1 MVDGIGVEA
10 LRREPEVAMVDPED
24 VVRMRVLA
32 GMGWGSKRI
41 SQEVGVA
48 RNTVRRYLRG
58 GPAAEVQERPR
69 RRRLSEEDRREAERL
84 FREEAGGNAVV
95 VRDLLRARGVVADVR
110 TIQRAVRASRRKMK
124 AEALAT
130 VRFETAPGE
139 QMQSDLGQ
147 KKVRIGGEL
156 VRVIFLVAVLSFS
169 RRIFVKLLGSERQEE
184 WLSGL
189 SGAFEHFGGV
199 PKTLLVDNA
208 GPLVVRHDFRRG
220 VVQLTEGFSAFCRDW
235 GVKARVCRPY
245 RARTKGKTESGV
257 GFVKKNALAD
267 RDFASMAELEEHL
280 SSWCGIVDG
289 RIHGT
294 TGDRPADR
302 YEKLEAAAL
311 QPLPERPLPVR
322 ERRLRRRVATDCLV
336 DVDAVRYSV
345 PHRLVKEDVEVLVL
359 AEHVVVFHDGREV
372 ARHRRSLQ
380 PKQRVID
387 PAHYDGLWRPWE
399 KVAGTVPLQVAFP
412 GRTLADYEAVVAGG
426 RP

>member
-10 LRREPEVAMVDPED
+10 LRREPEVAMVDPEE

-41 SQEVGVA
+41 SHEVGVA

-58 GPAAEVQERPR
+58 GAGAEVQERPG
-69 RRRLSEEDRREAERL
+69 RRRLSEDDRREAERL

-95 VRDLLRARGVVADVR
+95 VRDLLLARGVVADVR
-110 TIQRAVRASRRKMK
+110 TIQRAVRESRRRMR

-139 QMQSDLGQ
+139 QMQADIGQ
-147 KKVRIGGEL
+147 KRVRIGGEL

-184 WLSGL
+184 WLSGI

-199 PKTLLVDNA
+199 PQVLLVDNA
-208 GPLVVRHDFRRG
+208 GSLVARNDFRRG
-220 VVQLTEGFSAFCRDW
+220 VVLLTEGFAAFCRDW

-267 RDFASMAELEEHL
+267 RSFGSMAELEDHL
-280 SSWCGIVDG
+280 SSWCGTADA

-294 TGDRPADR
+294 TGERPVDR

-399 KVAGTVPLQVAFP
+399 KVTETVPLQVAFP

-426 RP
+426 RT